1 MKGLGSLLTLGV
13 TVPVQHCL
21 SLDFFFFFFF
31 FFNEKEALIVFK
43 QIAISN

>member
-31 FFNEKEALIVFK
+31 NEKEALIVFK